1 MAAVNG
7 SKRPKNT
14 RQAVRRLLHYMG
26 YHKFLLAAVAVL
38 VCISSG
44 ANILGTYLLNPVI
57 DRYILPGDIPGLV
70 RMIGL
75 MALMYL
81 AGVVATW
88 GYTDGARLAEG
99 GGPHPRRSVLPCA
112 NASSALF

>member
-1 MAAVNG
+1 M
-7 SKRPKNT
+7 
-14 RQAVRRLLHYMG
+14 
-26 YHKFLLAAVAVL
+26 AVL
-38 VCISSG
+38 VCVSSG

-81 AGVVATW
+81 AGVAATW
-88 GYTDGARLAEG
+88 GYNQLMVRVSQKVVGRIRGD
-99 GGPHPRRSVLPCA
+99 
-112 NASSALF
+112 LFLSLIHI